1 MLRDHLVEKVF
12 MKNDEI
18 TQQEEDET
26 ALAQINGPLLDLN
39 YPETWTKPRN
49 RFTVWFVNDV
59 YC

>member
-18 TQQEEDET
+18 TKQKEDET

-39 YPETWTKPRN
+39 YPETTRN
-49 RFTVWFVNDV
+49 RYTVWFVNDV